1 MKENTLSKINHL
13 KELQELVDEL
23 NENNSKTWKKEV
35 LARYPQ
41 CKDLLK
47 VVYNPFT
54 TFGVTSKTVKKM
66 ISVDGQKF
74 ADIFKLTDALAN
86 RSLSGHAAL
95 KAVNRF
101 VEDNKKYED
110 LIWMILDRNLQTRA
124 NEKLINQVWP
134 KFIPVFDL
142 ALVKDYEAYKHRV
155 DFKNDNWYASRKMNG
170 GRVVMKIYSKKNMI
184 SYSRYGNEFTS
195 LDVLKEAIRKS
206 LPKEYKS
213 GVLDGEVCQL
223 DENGKENF
231 RQIIGDLKKKNF
243 TIENPQYSL
252 IDSLTHEEFESRE
265 SESLFTDRQD
275 QLKYLYPKAVDH
287 VKVLKQ
293 IRIKSEEHLEKLF
306 KKAVSLGWEGLIIRK
321 DTTYKGKRCPDLL
334 RVKLWKYEEFKV
346 TDVEMGMI
354 RRIVKKDPD
363 TGEVFK
369 KPTEITRE
377 MLAAAFIKY
386 KNNVVRIGS
395 GWNMEEREYYHKY
408 PKKLIGAVLT
418 IRYFEESTDKTT
430 GLPSLQ
436 FPTMQIIHGR
446 KREV

>member
-1 MKENTLSKINHL
+1 VSNLKQLQLLVDKLNEDNSKI
-13 KELQELVDEL
+13 
-23 NENNSKTWKKEV
+23 WKKKV
-35 LARYPQ
+35 LADFPQ

-66 ISVDGQKF
+66 ASADGQKF
-74 ADIFKLTDALAN
+74 TDIFELTDALVS

-101 VEDNKKYED
+101 VKDNKKYED
-110 LIWMILDRNLQTRA
+110 LIWMIIDRNLQTRA

-170 GRVVMKIYSKKNMI
+170 GRVVMKIYSRKNMV

-195 LDVLKEAIRKS
+195 LDVLKEALRKS

-243 TIENPQYSL
+243 TIANPHFSL

-265 SESLFTDRQD
+265 SESLWSDRQG
-275 QLKYLYPKAVDH
+275 QLKYLYPKAVNH
-287 VKVLKQ
+287 VKVLQQ
-293 IRIKSEEHLEKLF
+293 IKIKSEEHLERLF
-306 KKAVSLGWEGLIIRK
+306 KKGVYEWPHFKMKILGK
-321 DTTYKGKRCPDLL
+321 
-334 RVKLWKYEEFKV
+334 
-346 TDVEMGMI
+346 
-354 RRIVKKDPD
+354 
-363 TGEVFK
+363 
-369 KPTEITRE
+369 
-377 MLAAAFIKY
+377 
-386 KNNVVRIGS
+386 
-395 GWNMEEREYYHKY
+395 
-408 PKKLIGAVLT
+408 
-418 IRYFEESTDKTT
+418 
-430 GLPSLQ
+430 
-436 FPTMQIIHGR
+436 
-446 KREV
+446 